1 MRVEPLADELHKT
14 DRIRLS
20 ALQARHNVGA
30 LFMPVHSC
38 RSLPRSFFE
47 ALSIILACISSLLPC
62 AAQSARV
69 DRGPVHSCSDLK
81 SQKIGSAQIGLPTRG
96 ALIDSA
102 RLAKGAAGGY
112 CRVLGS
118 ITSVDHLPIP
128 SASKSTYRRHGMG
141 RQFNLVAVVLT
152 VTFGS
157 RTVVAYPRAA
167 RASIALRR
175 RCA

>member
-1 MRVEPLADELHKT
+1 
-14 DRIRLS
+14 
-20 ALQARHNVGA
+20 
-30 LFMPVHSC
+30 MPVHSC

-118 ITSVDHLPIP
+118 ITSVDPFADPIRFEVNLPETWNGKAVQFGGGGFDGYLRQSDGRRLPSCCQSVNRLTAKVCLKQCSVGLRWPAGGAIP
-128 SASKSTYRRHGMG
+128 IC
-141 RQFNLVAVVLT
+141 FNN
-152 VTFGS
+152 
-157 RTVVAYPRAA
+157 
-167 RASIALRR
+167 
-175 RCA
+175 